1 MLHVVTTILFLGSG
15 MFAITVI
22 AAMLIDNAPAIAGA
36 LRLQPAGPAPL
47 PPHLARVR
55 VMRNPRLAPMSCVP
69 LRAAA

>member
-1 MLHVVTTILFLGSG
+1 MLHVVATILFLGSG

-22 AAMLIDNAPAIAGA
+22 AAMLIDNAPAIARA
-36 LRLQPAGPAPL
+36 LNLHAAGPLPL

-55 VMRNPRLAPMSCVP
+55 VMRTPRLAPMSCAP